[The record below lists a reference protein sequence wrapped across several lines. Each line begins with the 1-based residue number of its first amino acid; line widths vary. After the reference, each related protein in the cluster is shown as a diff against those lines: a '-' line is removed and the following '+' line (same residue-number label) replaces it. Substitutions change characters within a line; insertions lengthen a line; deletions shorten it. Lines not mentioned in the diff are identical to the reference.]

1 MLKLYFFRNKA
12 SWGRNIASRNT
23 HTWKSC
29 HPGILFFYH
38 FYRTILSE
46 IERENERNILHYCAI
61 FCPYYVIFFFSPFSF
76 FFSPFFL
83 FFFFFFLLFS
93 FFSLSLSLTALFF
106 VHTALFFGPHRTIFW
121 SLLHFFH
128 VWWFYIPIILNTR
141 GIFLYQKQVF
151 SFFRLATTHFAS
163 SLGESGRNFC
173 VFRRQ
178 LTQFLKDTVVTNTI

>member
-76 FFSPFFL
+76 FFSPFFSL
-83 FFFFFFLLFS
+83 FSSFFS
-93 FFSLSLSLTALFF
+93 FFSFFSLSLTALFF
-106 VHTALFFGPHRTIFW
+106 VRTALFFGPHRAVFSGSWIPRIPN
-121 SLLHFFH
+121 FFH
-128 VWWFYIPIILNTR
+128 V
-141 GIFLYQKQVF
+141 
-151 SFFRLATTHFAS
+151 
-163 SLGESGRNFC
+163 
-173 VFRRQ
+173 
-178 LTQFLKDTVVTNTI
+178 